1 MNLLGN
7 LPSSSPP
14 YSLYEVQ
21 AVLATIW
28 LASLRLVARVENNCD
43 FLGWPASANVVWF
56 DEKITNGPVL
66 TLTSQIVGDT
76 KVL

>member
-1 MNLLGN
+1 MKYRQFWRQFG
-7 LPSSSPP
+7 SHR
-14 YSLYEVQ
+14 YD
-21 AVLATIW
+21 W
-28 LASLRLVARVENNCD
+28 VARGENNCV